1 MQVTYEAH
9 TDLVECVED
18 MVEYVCDQHMLSG
31 EAAYAII
38 ECLAVAK
45 QAQLK
50 GMLAAS

>member
-1 MQVTYEAH
+1 MQVTREAH

-38 ECLAVAK
+38 ECLAIAK

-50 GMLAAS
+50 GLLAVS